1 MTIAVCYLSPEGI
14 VLGADSTT
22 SNFGPS
28 GMHYFNFNQKLF
40 ELGQGSTLGV
50 LTWGLS
56 SLGPL
61 SYRTIM
67 ARVADGFQ
75 ASPPASVQAAADA
88 FIDVFWCE
96 FDAYPLVQRVRA
108 LNSRQPFGS
117 APQAFGVRSEAEER
131 EFDSL
136 KSALAVGFCIAGYV
150 LPNRA
155 PSAVS
160 VLFDPLANTKPTSQS
175 TPGEGSQ
182 WWGVPNIVSRLIH
195 GADVNLKNAILASG
209 KWSGTSQEL
218 DQVVATQSLTSASL
232 PIRDAIDY
240 VYSCIHCTIKALKFS
255 SLPQVCGGPI
265 ELAVITTDRKFRW
278 VRHKPFDAAIN
289 DGDCND

>member
-1 MTIAVCYLSPEGI
+1 M
-14 VLGADSTT
+14 
-22 SNFGPS
+22 
-28 GMHYFNFNQKLF
+28 
-40 ELGQGSTLGV
+40 
-50 LTWGLS
+50 
-56 SLGPL
+56 
-61 SYRTIM
+61 
-67 ARVADGFQ
+67 
-75 ASPPASVQAAADA
+75 
-88 FIDVFWCE
+88 
-96 FDAYPLVQRVRA
+96 
-108 LNSRQPFGS
+108 
-117 APQAFGVRSEAEER
+117 
-131 EFDSL
+131 
-136 KSALAVGFCIAGYV
+136 
-150 LPNRA
+150 
-155 PSAVS
+155 
-160 VLFDPLANTKPTSQS
+160 
-175 TPGEGSQ
+175 
-182 WWGVPNIVSRLIH
+182 SRLIH

>member
-1 MTIAVCYLSPEGI
+1 
-14 VLGADSTT
+14 
-22 SNFGPS
+22 
-28 GMHYFNFNQKLF
+28 MHYFNFNQKLF
-40 ELGQGSTLGV
+40 ELGQDSTLGV

-75 ASPPASVQAAADA
+75 ANPPASVQAAADA
-88 FIDVFWCE
+88 FTDVFWNE
-96 FDAYPLVQRVRA
+96 FEAFTLVQRVRA
-108 LNSRQPFGS
+108 LNSKQPFGS
-117 APQAFGVRSEAEER
+117 APQALGVRTEAEEG

-136 KSALAVGFCIAGYV
+136 RSGLGVGFCVAGYV

-160 VLFDPLANTKPTSQS
+160 IFFDPLASTKPASQS
-175 TPGEGSQ
+175 IPGEGSQ
-182 WWGVPNIVSRLIH
+182 WWGVPNIVNRLIH
-195 GADVNLKNAILASG
+195 GADGNLKNAILVSG

-218 DQVVATQSLTSASL
+218 DHVVATQSLTAASL

-255 SLPQVCGGPI
+255 SLPQICGGPI